1 MAKAETDLLTL
12 PEVAMSTRKTTEE
25 ILEFATRRQLSIG
38 TLIVDGKIIF
48 LIPADLHRFI
58 AKPDLVIKISDLE
71 MTYNE
76 CSDPDSDYSPAPNV
90 LLQPPISDV
99 SIATLRITK
108 KEASRFKK
116 TLQLSGELKRM
127 RLKRPLSTWKNF
139 IAIAFGVVSII
150 YTVILIVE
158 WYIQLQ

>member
-12 PEVAMSTRKTTEE
+12 SELAMSLRKTTEE
-25 ILEFATRRQLSIG
+25 ILEFAIRRQLSIG
-38 TLIVDGKIIF
+38 TLTVNGKIVF

-58 AKPDLVIKISDLE
+58 AKPELVIKISDLE

-76 CSDPDSDYSPAPNV
+76 CPDPDSDYSPAPNV
-90 LLQPPISDV
+90 LLQLPISDV

-116 TLQLSGELKRM
+116 TLWSSGELKRV
-127 RLKRPLSTWKNF
+127 RLKWPLSTWQKL
-139 IAIAFGVVSII
+139 IAIAFGVVGII
-150 YTVILIVE
+150 YTVIKIVE
-158 WYIQLQ
+158 WFTQPQ